1 MREVLIPQEEYD
13 ELVEARDTLRSLK
26 TFKGVCTL
34 LQSILDERYP
44 PDTIVCSDKPH
55 ADIGAQLTAAARKVV
70 EVSERLHDIE
80 TGFKRTINEKCDPEK
95 DDRVH
100 CACVYPLREEIKR
113 LKGLIARMLDA
124 PVDGVEQELVS
135 GRPYVTLSSVRGEL
149 IKYHKDLAA
158 EAEKEVPK

>member
-55 ADIGAQLTAAARKVV
+55 ADIGAQLTAAARKVAV
-70 EVSERLHDIE
+70 ISERLHDIE
-80 TGFKRTINEKCDPEK
+80 TSFKRTIQEQCDPEK

-100 CACVYPLREEIKR
+100 CACVYPLRMRIMELEQAMEKVRDVAVNVLKKKKEE
-113 LKGLIARMLDA
+113 
-124 PVDGVEQELVS
+124 EE
-135 GRPYVTLSSVRGEL
+135 E
-149 IKYHKDLAA
+149 
-158 EAEKEVPK
+158 EVPK